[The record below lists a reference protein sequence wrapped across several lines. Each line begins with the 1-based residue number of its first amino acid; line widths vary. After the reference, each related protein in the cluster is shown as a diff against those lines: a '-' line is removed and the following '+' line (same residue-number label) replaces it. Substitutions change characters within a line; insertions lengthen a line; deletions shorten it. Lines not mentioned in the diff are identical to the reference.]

1 MILQALEYESGKS
14 QSLSF
19 LKSRVLV
26 ITLTIH
32 PKKSESTFDHCGRT
46 RESARRVFHINSRY
60 RTHLI
65 SSFRFTVLDL
75 KPKSSGD
82 LIKIPLLLLLQ
93 MQASFKPK
101 LGRAGLLRSTPGEDP
116 KWQTDRDS
124 NPVAIVASISHRP
137 QLSTLGIFRANFK
150 TKADALLNQKVQAF
164 LVKFSIL
171 LCNEHKHLVFNFPF
185 SCLLTSTRL
194 LIHSCCWEKWI
205 RVFFIKTLVRG
216 S

>member
-1 MILQALEYESGKS
+1 MVFATIDDCDSCQLLIVTTNKWTTPTLKTWITLTLVLIATKVEMILQALEYESGKS

-116 KWQTDRDS
+116 K
-124 NPVAIVASISHRP
+124 
-137 QLSTLGIFRANFK
+137 
-150 TKADALLNQKVQAF
+150 
-164 LVKFSIL
+164 
-171 LCNEHKHLVFNFPF
+171 
-185 SCLLTSTRL
+185 
-194 LIHSCCWEKWI
+194 
-205 RVFFIKTLVRG
+205 
-216 S
+216 